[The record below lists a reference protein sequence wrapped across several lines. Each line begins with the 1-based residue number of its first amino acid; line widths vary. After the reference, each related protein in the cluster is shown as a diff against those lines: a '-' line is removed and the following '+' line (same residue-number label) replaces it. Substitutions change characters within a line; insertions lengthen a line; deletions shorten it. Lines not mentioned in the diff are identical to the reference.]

1 MPKEKPFSTMMS
13 LNNRIQIVGRMF
25 CEQKEPF

>member
-13 LNNRIQIVGRMF
+13 LNNGIQIVGRMF
-25 CEQKEPF
+25 CEQKELF